1 MAIYT
6 DNKGKQ
12 HEISEDGLETAARYK
27 TELQRENGRA
37 NWGKVARLLR
47 KDGYDAKACEG
58 FRQAVKKY
66 QRKTGTLKTSA
77 QQLSNELEHRRSALD
92 KELDEMLLEKR
103 ELQLM
108 RREFNKSKRDYADMG
123 LFKRDVKLALQDGIT
138 ITPTVSER
146 VPRPASDGNALV
158 VVLSDLHLGAK
169 VDIDGNQYNEH
180 VAKALLEQYADRIV
194 QYAVFSKPSV
204 IYIENLGDSIEGAYL
219 RHNQAYEVTMNLSE
233 QINTAIKLVSEF
245 VISVASKTGV
255 SIVYSGIA
263 GNHDRSNQSD
273 KRNNLPG
280 DGFATVLTQA
290 VKMIVEHVPY
300 DIMVK
305 EPDKPTED
313 SLSVNGKNI
322 KFVHGDFH
330 NLSKPTVLSSAS
342 QFDGV
347 MYNAIVGG
355 HYHAM
360 SIFENAGLIVQS
372 GSLIGRTSYSEQLH
386 LSASRSQVL
395 LSINPDGV
403 ITPLPILL

>member
-47 KDGYDAKACEG
+47 KDGYDAKPCEG

-123 LFKRDVKLALQDGIT
+123 LFKRDVKLALKDGIT

-146 VPRPASDGNALV
+146 VPRPTSDGNALV
-158 VVLSDLHLGAK
+158 VCLSDLHIGAR
-169 VDIDGNQYNEH
+169 VDIDGYYYDEH
-180 VAKALLEQYADRIV
+180 VAKDLLNKYADRIV
-194 QYAVFSKPSV
+194 EYINFYKPDKLYV
-204 IYIENLGDSIEGAYL
+204 MGLGDYVEGAYM
-219 RHNQAYEVTMNLSE
+219 RANQAYEITLALSS

-245 VISVASKTGV
+245 IIDLAGKTGV
-255 SIVYSGIA
+255 PVIYSGIT
-263 GNHDRSNQSD
+263 GNHDRANGNKVD
-273 KRNNLPG
+273 CLTNDN
-280 DGFATVLTQA
+280 FAVVLNEA

-300 DIMVK
+300 DITVE
-305 EPDKPTED
+305 EPDKITENHI
-313 SLSVNGKNI
+313 SVNGANI
-322 KFVHGDFH
+322 KFVHGDLH
-330 NLSKPTVLSSAS
+330 NLSKQTVLSSAS
-342 QFDGV
+342 QFDGIL
-347 MYNAIVGG
+347 YDAIVGG
-355 HYHAM
+355 HLH
-360 SIFENAGLIVQS
+360 SLLISENAGLIVQS
-372 GSLIGRTSYSEQLH
+372 GSLIGPNSYSEKLH
-386 LSASRSQVL
+386 CRSSRSQVV
-395 LSINPDGV
+395 LSVSPSGV